1 MQNENSRTP
10 LAGSVR
16 PATKLSRK
24 VGEADQL
31 EIIEALIILR
41 HGQSPNVLATE
52 LSARWPRSRRYL
64 KRHEFS
70 SMHGATAADIERL
83 QEFARQYGLEVSRTH
98 AGRRSVWLNG
108 SAQQLGAAFGVS
120 LSLFECSTGECL
132 GHTEELSL
140 PSELAGIIE
149 GVFGLDRRP
158 IARPHFRRRAARPD
172 AGTGSNEVG
181 GALTPPQVAS
191 LYNFPN
197 DATGDGQ
204 CIGLIELGG
213 GYSESDLQ
221 AYFQMLQLSLPVI
234 TPVSV
239 SGVAN
244 SPGVNASSDTEVML
258 DVEVA
263 GSVAPS
269 AKLAVYFAPNSE
281 KGFIEAV
288 STAIHDEANRPSIV
302 TISWGEDESYWSAQA
317 RTSFDQILQEAGT
330 LGVTICASAGD
341 YGSTDGV
348 SGGQAHVSYPASSPY
363 VLACGGTSQAVSD
376 TELAVEV
383 VWNDLSSGGGATG
396 GGISSVFPQ
405 PAYQKGVAALE
416 AMTAVQG
423 RGVPDVAGLA
433 DSASAY
439 SVRVNGAD
447 SVIGGTSAVAPLWA
461 GLIARINQKLG
472 TPSGYLNPLL
482 YGQLSQASATQDIVT
497 GNNGAFQAGQSW
509 DACTGWGSP
518 NGSALCNAL
527 EQAGTTAAPAS
538 S

>member
-1 MQNENSRTP
+1 
-10 LAGSVR
+10 
-16 PATKLSRK
+16 
-24 VGEADQL
+24 
-31 EIIEALIILR
+31 
-41 HGQSPNVLATE
+41 
-52 LSARWPRSRRYL
+52 
-64 KRHEFS
+64 
-70 SMHGATAADIERL
+70 
-83 QEFARQYGLEVSRTH
+83 
-98 AGRRSVWLNG
+98 
-108 SAQQLGAAFGVS
+108 LGAAFGVT
-120 LSLFECSTGECL
+120 LSRFECSTGDCL
-132 GHTEELSL
+132 GFTEELSV
-140 PSELAGIIE
+140 PSELAAIIE

-158 IARPHFRRRAARPD
+158 IARPHFRQRVARPD
-172 AGTGSNEVG
+172 AATGSGEIGN
-181 GALTPPQVAS
+181 ALTPPQVAD

-221 AYFQMLQLSLPVI
+221 AYFQMLQLPMPVI
-234 TPVSV
+234 IPVPV

-244 SPGVNASSDTEVML
+244 NPGVNASSDTEVML
-258 DVEVA
+258 DLEVA
-263 GSVAPS
+263 GSVAPG

-288 STAIHDEANRPSIV
+288 SSAVHDEANRPSIV

-317 RTSFDQILQEAGT
+317 RTTFDQILQEAGT
-330 LGVTICASAGD
+330 LGVTVCASAGD

-363 VLACGGTSQAVSD
+363 VLACGGTSQSTSN
-376 TELAVEV
+376 TESAVEV

-396 GGISSVFPQ
+396 GGISAVFPQ
-405 PAYQKGVAALE
+405 PTYQKGVAVLE

-439 SVRVNGAD
+439 LVRVNGAD

-461 GLIARINQKLG
+461 GLIARVNQKLG
-472 TPSGYLNPLL
+472 TQAGYLNPLL
-482 YGQLSQASATQDIVT
+482 YGQLSQASVTQDIVT

-518 NGSALCNAL
+518 NGGALCDAL
-527 EQAGTTAAPAS
+527 DQGKADGATSSAS
-538 S
+538 GD